1 MSAIVR
7 LLDLAG
13 YVGLLLWGTHM
24 VTTGVLR
31 GYSSYFRRWLGRSLD
46 HRVNAFLAGLVVTAA
61 LQSSTATG
69 LMATSFAAS
78 GILDLVPGL
87 TVMLGAN
94 VGTTLIVQALSFNI
108 AIVAPIFILVGV
120 VLFNRWHE
128 GDLKNLGRLAIG
140 LGLMLLALHLLVATM
155 APMEKGPQLRLVV
168 DALVSVPVVALLAA
182 GIATWLCHSSVAIVL
197 LIVSLIRSGVIGAEP
212 ALALVLGANLG
223 STLPPLLEASSP
235 IARRLPLGNM
245 LIRATG
251 CVVALPLLDPI
262 ARLLARVDPDPARI
276 VVNFHTLFNLALALA
291 FIAPIDSIA
300 RLLVR
305 VLPDPAPAAD
315 PGAPRYLEDVALGT
329 ASVALANATR
339 EALRMADMVQAM
351 LKDALEVFRHGDRR
365 QASGISRVNQALDRL
380 GAAVRLYLARLSGGE
395 LNEEDSLRSQEIFTF
410 TINLDYVGDVVA
422 NTVMEFSTTRL
433 KQGRPLASDQLD
445 EIAAMQA
452 EVLESLNLGIA
463 VFLRGE
469 VQVARQLVARKALIS
484 EMETKA
490 ANRYFQQLR
499 ATQGGDGSADD
510 FHLRILRD
518 LKRIH
523 SLIAALAYPILDRAD
538 HLQNR
543 IVQMPEGGESEGDDA
558 ASNQAPARP
567 R

>member
-1 MSAIVR
+1 
-7 LLDLAG
+7 
-13 YVGLLLWGTHM
+13 
-24 VTTGVLR
+24 
-31 GYSSYFRRWLGRSLD
+31 
-46 HRVNAFLAGLVVTAA
+46 
-61 LQSSTATG
+61 
-69 LMATSFAAS
+69 
-78 GILDLVPGL
+78 
-87 TVMLGAN
+87 
-94 VGTTLIVQALSFNI
+94 
-108 AIVAPIFILVGV
+108 
-120 VLFNRWHE
+120 
-128 GDLKNLGRLAIG
+128 
-140 LGLMLLALHLLVATM
+140 
-155 APMEKGPQLRLVV
+155 
-168 DALVSVPVVALLAA
+168 
-182 GIATWLCHSSVAIVL
+182 LCHSSVAIVL

-223 STLPPLLEASSP
+223 ATFPPLLEARSP

-262 ARLLARVDPDPARI
+262 ARLLARIDPDPARI
-276 VVNFHTLFNLALALA
+276 AVNFHTVFNLALALA
-291 FIAPIDSIA
+291 FIAPIGGIA

-305 VLPDPAPAAD
+305 LLPDPAPAAD
-315 PGAPRYLEDVALGT
+315 PGAPQYLEDVALGT

-351 LKDALEVFRHGDRR
+351 LKGALEVFRNGDRK

-380 GAAVRLYLARLSGGE
+380 GVAVRLYLARLSGGE
-395 LNEEDSLRSQEIFTF
+395 LNEEDSLKSQEIFTF

-422 NTVMEFSTTRL
+422 NTAMEFSSTRL
-433 KQGRPLASDQLD
+433 KQGRPLAAAQLD

-452 EVLESLNLGIA
+452 EVLESLSLGIA

-469 VQVARQLVARKALIS
+469 VQVARQLVSRKTLIS
-484 EMETKA
+484 EMETRA
-490 ANRYFQQLR
+490 ANRYFQHLR
-499 ATQGGDGSADD
+499 ATRGEDGSADD

-538 HLQNR
+538 HLNR
-543 IVQMPEGGESEGDDA
+543 IVQMPEGGESEPDDA
-558 ASNQAPARP
+558 VSNQAPARS